1 MKTPQRVKSKETR
14 EKIFSAVA
22 QIMKKHGKEYLTVA
36 NICEIAQVSKG
47 TFFYHF
53 NTKDELLLCY
63 IQEGFDDFSKSEK
76 KESASNDIYTLVF
89 HAITMYLTY
98 CQSLGTDFLS
108 SYYSPKNKA
117 LDTHYSSNADKT
129 LVKLEN
135 LCCDFFSSAQK
146 ESFIRKDW
154 EAATLA
160 ADCCSIVKGCIFN
173 WCISEGKIDLISHTE
188 HLIHCYFSSITT
200 PKYKKAFSS
209 KKHP

>member
-1 MKTPQRVKSKETR
+1 MKTPQRVKSRETR

-22 QIMKKHGKEYLTVA
+22 QIMQKHGKDYLTVA
-36 NICEIAQVSKG
+36 NICEIAHVSKG

-63 IQEGFDDFSKSEK
+63 IQEGFEDFSKGEK
-76 KESASNDIYTLVF
+76 KDSTSSDIYTSVF

-117 LDTHYSSNADKT
+117 LDTRHSPNADKT

-146 ESFIRKDW
+146 ESFIKKDW
-154 EAATLA
+154 EAAALA
-160 ADCCSIVKGCIFN
+160 ADCCSIVKGCILN
-173 WCISEGKIDLISHTE
+173 GVSLRERLI
-188 HLIHCYFSSITT
+188 
-200 PKYKKAFSS
+200 
-209 KKHP
+209 